1 MTKVHF
7 HLDIMTKQADAKDWD
22 DWEDD
27 NGDQDAS
34 PATSPHVPT
43 SRLSTGTSSVAV
55 FAPDLPIEDDDD
67 EESDLDTTS
76 WAWNLK
82 HMEKDLLS
90 LPPLS
95 SKVSN
100 NNRRSS
106 TYQAQDDATDS
117 DDSALFDHI
126 LAVAEEAA
134 SSIHFGR
141 ERVVTLE
148 ALALVTKLHLL
159 SVRKGFNVE
168 LQLGDAE
175 LEVPTIIERLHEIAG
190 DWGVCLCVWCSIT
203 AAILGVV

>member
-1 MTKVHF
+1 
-7 HLDIMTKQADAKDWD
+7 MTKQADAEDWD
-22 DWEDD
+22 DWKDD
-27 NGDQDAS
+27 SAAQGAP
-34 PATSPHVPT
+34 PATSPHMPT
-43 SRLSTGTSSVAV
+43 FRRSNSASSVAV
-55 FAPDLPIEDDDD
+55 FAPDLPIEDNDD
-67 EESDLDTTS
+67 EKSDLDTTS

-95 SKVSN
+95 SKASN
-100 NNRRSS
+100 SNRRSS
-106 TYQAQDDATDS
+106 TYPAQDDATDG
-117 DDSALFDHI
+117 DNSALFEHI

-190 DWGVCLCVWCSIT
+190 DWGVCLCAWCSIAT
-203 AAILGVV
+203 AILGIV